1 LSAIFCEKEP
11 KKLPLCPTIP
21 RCVEVLEA
29 GGLKLRQA
37 QTSTK
42 DRKNERIKKLF
53 TNQLRAYFC
62 FDKVCQEMII
72 SRFG

>member
-1 LSAIFCEKEP
+1 V
-11 KKLPLCPTIP
+11 KKSQKSFLFA
-21 RCVEVLEA
+21 RRSRVAWRFLEA

-53 TNQLRAYFC
+53 TNQPTPSLFL
-62 FDKVCQEMII
+62 F
-72 SRFG
+72 